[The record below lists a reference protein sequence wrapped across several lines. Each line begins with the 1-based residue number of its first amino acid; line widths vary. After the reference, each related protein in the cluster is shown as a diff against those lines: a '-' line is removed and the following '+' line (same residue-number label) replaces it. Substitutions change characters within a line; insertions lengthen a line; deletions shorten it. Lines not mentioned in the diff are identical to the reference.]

1 MNTIQRIAKNTL
13 FLSASSVIGFVSSF
27 FFLMYST
34 RYLGSEKY
42 GILSFAIAFASI
54 TIFMA
59 DIGIASVIVRDVARD
74 KERTQK
80 YFGNSVLLKIILAI
94 ITLVSTAA
102 IGFVLNYPSSTM
114 QIVLLITLSL
124 IAVSFYGIV
133 SSIISAYEVMEYISL
148 GSIIFNLSMLIFAL
162 LAIHL
167 GVDVYGF
174 SYVYLISSII
184 SLGYY
189 AFIALKKIPQ
199 PKWDIDLS
207 LWKYMIKEAIPFG
220 LSSVFI
226 RIYYYIDTVM
236 ISLMIS
242 NSNEAMGWYNAAY
255 RMVLVLS
262 FIPVTFLGAIYPIM
276 SNYYVTSDKNLGFI
290 FERSFKYLMALAIPI
305 GVGTIILGDQLIF
318 LIYGPEF
325 EASAIA
331 LKILVWSEVL
341 IFLNSVFGNL
351 FNSINRQAIVAKQT
365 MLAAALNIIINIIV
379 IPEYSYV
386 GASAATVATQIFSF
400 SFLLYFACKEGYPL
414 PKNMIIHLSKI
425 LFACFV
431 MTIFIKQ
438 FNELPLLLLIFLAAI
453 AYLIIIFFTGVT
465 DKTDIQM
472 ARQLM
477 GGMKIH
483 GIKKDN

>member
-1 MNTIQRIAKNTL
+1 MNTVQRIAKNTL
-13 FLSASSVIGFVSSF
+13 FLSASSIIGFVSSF

-42 GILSFAIAFASI
+42 GLLSFAIAFSSI
-54 TIFMA
+54 TIFLA

-74 KERTQK
+74 KGKTQK
-80 YFGNSVLLKIILAI
+80 YLGNSILLKIILAI
-94 ITLVSTAA
+94 ITLFSTAA
-102 IGFVLNYPSSTM
+102 IGFALDYPFSTM
-114 QIVLLITLSL
+114 QIVLVITLSL

-148 GSIIFNLSMLIFAL
+148 GSIIFNLAMLIFAL

-167 GVDVYGF
+167 EVDVYGF

-184 SLGYY
+184 SMGYY
-189 AFIALKKIPQ
+189 VIVALKKIPR
-199 PKWDIDLS
+199 PKWNIDFD

-226 RIYYYIDTVM
+226 RIYYYIDTIM

-262 FIPVTFLGAIYPIM
+262 FVPMTFLGAIYPIM

-290 FERSFKYLMALAIPI
+290 FERSFKYLMVLAIPI
-305 GVGTIILGDQLIF
+305 GVGTVVLGDQLIF
-318 LIYGPEF
+318 FIYGQEF
-325 EASAIA
+325 APSAIA

-341 IFLNSVFGNL
+341 IFLNSVFSNL

-365 MLAAALNIIINIIV
+365 MLAAALNIIINIII

-400 SFLLYFACKEGYPL
+400 SFLLYFASKEGYQLSKP
-414 PKNMIIHLSKI
+414 MIMHLFKI
-425 LFACFV
+425 LFACFI
-431 MTIFIKQ
+431 MTVFIKQ
-438 FNELPLLLLIFLAAI
+438 LIELPLLLLILLAAI
-453 AYLIIIFFTGVT
+453 AYLIIIFLTGVM

-477 GGMKIH
+477 GGVKICS
-483 GIKKDN
+483 IKKNN